1 MQSTEISVDELCAF
15 ALSCMMEEQRSL
27 PIKKIEI
34 FAFYS
39 GNEKRIF
46 TKEDEYGW
54 RVLCLRQAGLLGN

>member
-1 MQSTEISVDELCAF
+1 
-15 ALSCMMEEQRSL
+15 MMEEQRSL

-34 FAFYS
+34 FEFYS